1 MVGLLR
7 VCRELV
13 SGWLTEGV
21 QGTSECWLTEGMQG
35 TSEWLAY

>member
-7 VCRELV
+7 VYKELV
-13 SGWLTEGV
+13 SGWLTEGI
-21 QGTSECWLTEGMQG
+21 QG